1 VTTNRQNTS
10 AGHAAGFTLIELLI
24 VIAIIG
30 TLAAVLLPQLV
41 GAGDA
46 ANEAATE
53 NAVMRIEDGCKTFN
67 REHGFFP
74 PDDFKS
80 PEAGDK
86 TSWKSDN
93 GQNTGI
99 ESFVAFCSQSRRDGV
114 EMAELKL
121 TNSDKD
127 QHGVD
132 LPMLHTKER
141 MEIADAWGT
150 PFAYF
155 CKFGMEKTQSV
166 VSPDDDL
173 PMPVTAKRRPDGT
186 FHGAGKYQIVSAGK
200 DRIFGTAD
208 DLVWPKN

>member
-1 VTTNRQNTS
+1 VTTHRQSTS
-10 AGHAAGFTLIELLI
+10 AGIAAGLIIWGAAGLPGAWMSL
-24 VIAIIG
+24 VF
-30 TLAAVLLPQLV
+30 LAWPALFLSL
-41 GAGDA
+41 GW
-46 ANEAATE
+46 NFLEY
-53 NAVMRIEDGCKTFN
+53 
-67 REHGFFP
+67 GFFP

-99 ESFVAFCSQSRRDGV
+99 ESFVAFCSQSRRDGM

-166 VSPDDDL
+166 VSPDDDQ
-173 PMPVTAKRRPDGT
+173 PMPVTAKRRADGT

-200 DRIFGTAD
+200 DKIFGTTD
-208 DLVWPKN
+208 DLVWPMN